1 VIVFQ
6 CEENS
11 MSTIQRYHVGP
22 RLSEIVV
29 HNNTVY
35 LAGQIAEVLD
45 KDAKG
50 QTAEVLA
57 AVDRLLAEVGSDKT
71 RILSVTIY
79 LTDMAD
85 YDAMNEAWSAWVQ
98 PGHTPARAT
107 VEAKLAD
114 DRYKVEMSVIAA
126 L

>member
-1 VIVFQ
+1 
-6 CEENS
+6 

-35 LAGQIAEVLD
+35 LAGQVADVLD
-45 KDAKG
+45 DNVG
-50 QTAEVLA
+50 SQTTQVLA
-57 AVDRLLAEVGSDKT
+57 SVDRLLAEVGSDKT

-79 LTDMAD
+79 LTSMAD
-85 YDAMNEAWSAWVQ
+85 YDAMNEAWSAWA
-98 PGHTPARAT
+98 PHGHTPARAT

-114 DRYKVEMSVIAA
+114 PRYQLEMSVIAA

>member
-1 VIVFQ
+1 
-6 CEENS
+6 

-50 QTAEVLA
+50 QAEEVLI

-71 RILSVTIY
+71 RVLSVTIY
-79 LTDMAD
+79 LASMGD
-85 YDAMNEAWSAWVQ
+85 YDAMNEAWSAWT
-98 PGHTPARAT
+98 PAGHTPARTT

-114 DRYKVEMSVIAA
+114 PRYKVEMTVTAA

>member
-1 VIVFQ
+1 
-6 CEENS
+6 
-11 MSTIQRYHVGP
+11 MSTIQRYHIGP

-50 QTAEVLA
+50 QTEEVLA

-79 LTDMAD
+79 LPNMAD
-85 YDAMNEAWSAWVQ
+85 YDAMNEAWSAWAPQ
-98 PGHTPARAT
+98 GHTPARAT
-107 VEAKLAD
+107 IEAKLAD
-114 DRYKVEMSVIAA
+114 PRYKVEMSVIAA

>member
-1 VIVFQ
+1 
-6 CEENS
+6 

-35 LAGQIAEVLD
+35 LAGQVADVLD
-45 KDAKG
+45 ADADN
-50 QTAEVLA
+50 QTTQVLA
-57 AVDRLLAEVGSDKT
+57 TIDRLLAEVGSDKT
-71 RILSVTIY
+71 RILSATIY
-79 LTDMAD
+79 LTSMEDF
-85 YDAMNEAWSAWVQ
+85 DAMNQAWTAWAAH
-98 PGHTPARAT
+98 GHTPARAT

-114 DRYKVEMSVIAA
+114 PRYKVEICVIAA

>member
-1 VIVFQ
+1 
-6 CEENS
+6 

-35 LAGQIAEVLD
+35 LAGQVADVLD
-45 KDAKG
+45 SDAG
-50 QTAEVLA
+50 DQTTQVLA
-57 AVDRLLAEVGSDKT
+57 AIDRLLAEVGSDKT

-79 LTDMAD
+79 LTSMDD
-85 YDAMNEAWSAWVQ
+85 YDAMNQAWSAWA
-98 PGHTPARAT
+98 PHGHTPARAT

-114 DRYKVEMSVIAA
+114 SRYKVEMSVIAA

>member
-1 VIVFQ
+1 
-6 CEENS
+6 

-50 QTAEVLA
+50 QSEEVLA
-57 AVDRLLAEVGSDKT
+57 AVDRLLAEVGSDKN

-79 LTDMAD
+79 LASMDD
-85 YDAMNEAWSAWVQ
+85 YDAMNEAWSAWAPQ
-98 PGHTPARAT
+98 GHTPARTT
-107 VEAKLAD
+107 VEARLAD
-114 DRYKVEMSVIAA
+114 ERYKVEMTVIAA

>member
-1 VIVFQ
+1 
-6 CEENS
+6 

-50 QTAEVLA
+50 QATEVLA
-57 AVDRLLAEVGSDKT
+57 AIDRLLAEVGSDKT
-71 RILSVTIY
+71 RVLTVTIY
-79 LTDMAD
+79 LADMED
-85 YDAMNEAWSAWVQ
+85 YDGMNEAWSAWA
-98 PGHTPARAT
+98 PHGHTPARAT
-107 VEAKLAD
+107 VQAQLAD
-114 DRYKVEMSVIAA
+114 PRYRVEMSVIAA